1 MGRAPGIATLSLRR
15 QAGAYGH
22 YDVHMLDRLARAAR
36 RAVAVM
42 AAVLVPVVQA
52 ADSAPLTVCTVTV
65 NSPDEKQAFRRH
77 LPEGRYRFVELVER
91 GRADWLASACQARV
105 ACDVLVVSGHYDG
118 GNEFFSDQ
126 LDVQEFL
133 PVSELERVSCSASC
147 PTLFSRL
154 KEVYLFGCNTL
165 NPEPQSGASAE
176 IVRSLV
182 REGHTR
188 EQAERELASL
198 VAVHGESSRDR
209 MRQIFPG
216 VPVIY
221 GFSSTAPLGPTAGSV
236 LDRYFRS
243 AADREIARGR
253 ASSRLLGAFS
263 AFGLSAAQGMRP
275 NDPLA
280 AARADMC
287 QFADD
292 RLTPAT
298 RLSFVHALLQRHV
311 GEARLYLDRIQRL
324 MGTLDAETRQRP
336 AVAQQLE
343 LIARDSAA
351 RERVLDYARDTD
363 RPGVRVQFL
372 NLARDVGWLSPQA
385 RRDELVQM
393 VRELQ
398 AQTALG
404 VPEVNLACTLNEDHG
419 LDGTFNLVIAPA
431 SLADDVAHAAVR
443 ACLGSIEDRARTLQ
457 ALQSAS
463 EADVRVAQAY
473 VRHRP
478 MTDEADLRVVAR
490 GIAAMPPGD
499 AQVRALEAL
508 GRHYL
513 ADHDVLDRLID
524 LFAATPSAAVQSA
537 IAGILIRA
545 DKRALQP
552 ASLVPLLREHRRAT
566 SAAGDDMI
574 DALIGVLSSR

>member
-1 MGRAPGIATLSLRR
+1 MCPG
-15 QAGAYGH
+15 
-22 YDVHMLDRLARAAR
+22 LARILWCAA
-36 RAVAVM
+36 AVAANLTP
-42 AAVLVPVVQA
+42 AAFAASDAVPR
-52 ADSAPLTVCTVTV
+52 TVCTVTV
-65 NSPDEKQAFRRH
+65 NSPDEKDAFRRH

-91 GRADWLASACQARV
+91 GRSDWLASACRAQV

-118 GNEFFSDQ
+118 GNVFFSDQ
-126 LDVQEFL
+126 LDVQEYL

-147 PTLFSRL
+147 PTLFAQL

-182 REGHTR
+182 REGHSR

-198 VAVHGESSRDR
+198 VAAHGESSRDR
-209 MRQIFPG
+209 MRQIFPR

-236 LDRYFRS
+236 LDRYFRG
-243 AADREIARGR
+243 AGDREIARGQP
-253 ASSRLLGAFS
+253 SSRLLNAFS
-263 AFGLSAAQGMRP
+263 VFGLSSVQGLQP
-275 NDPLA
+275 KDPLA
-280 AARADMC
+280 TARADMC

-292 RLTPAT
+292 RIAPAT

-324 MGTLDAETRQRP
+324 MALLDADARRSP

-343 LIARDSAA
+343 QIARDSAA
-351 RERVLDYARDTD
+351 RDRVLDYARGTD
-363 RPGVRVQFL
+363 RPHTRVQLL
-372 NLARDVGWLSPQA
+372 NLARDIGWLSPQA
-385 RRDELVQM
+385 RRDELVLM
-393 VRELQ
+393 LRELQ
-398 AQTALG
+398 AKSVLG
-404 VPEVNLACTLNEDHG
+404 VPEVNLACTLNEDRS
-419 LDGTFNLVIAPA
+419 LDGAFNLVIAPA

-443 ACLGSIEDRARTLQ
+443 ACLGSGEDRERTLLT
-457 ALQSAS
+457 LQSPY
-463 EADVRVAQAY
+463 EPDVRVAQAY

-478 MTDEADLRVVAR
+478 VVEVADLRAVAS
-490 GIAAMPPGD
+490 GIVAMTPGD

-513 ADHDVLDRLID
+513 ADRDVLDRLIA
-524 LFAATPSAAVQSA
+524 LFAVTPSAAVQNA

-545 DKRALQP
+545 DKRSLQAGP
-552 ASLVPLLREHRRAT
+552 LVQLLREHRHAT
-566 SAAGDDMI
+566 SPAGDDMI

>member
-1 MGRAPGIATLSLRR
+1 MRLLSMLVLLPCLSCLGTAP
-15 QAGAYGH
+15 
-22 YDVHMLDRLARAAR
+22 ARAADA
-36 RAVAVM
+36 RA
-42 AAVLVPVVQA
+42 PE
-52 ADSAPLTVCTVTV
+52 PKTVCTVTV
-65 NSPDEKQAFRRH
+65 NSPDEKEAFARH

-91 GRADWLASACQARV
+91 GRPDWLASACRAKV
-105 ACDVLVVSGHYDG
+105 SCDILIVSGHYDG

-133 PVSELERVSCSASC
+133 PVSELERVSCSGSC

-188 EQAERELASL
+188 EQAERELESL
-198 VAVHGESSRDR
+198 VAAHGESSRDR

-236 LDRYFRS
+236 LERYFRS
-243 AADREIARGR
+243 AGDREIAGGR

-263 AFGLSAAQGMRP
+263 AFGLSSTQGLQP
-275 NDPLA
+275 KDPQR

-287 QFADD
+287 QFADE
-292 RLTPAT
+292 RSSAAT
-298 RLSFVHALLQRHV
+298 KLAFVHALLQRHV

-324 MGTLDAETRQRP
+324 MASLDAATRASP
-336 AVAQQLE
+336 AVAQVLE
-343 LIARDSAA
+343 QIARDQSA
-351 RERVLDYARDTD
+351 REQLLDYARDAD
-363 RPGVRVQFL
+363 QPAVRVRL
-372 NLARDVGWLSPQA
+372 VNLARDVGWLSAAQ

-393 VRELQ
+393 LRQLQ
-398 AQTALG
+398 GEVALG
-404 VPEVNLACTLNEDHG
+404 VPEVNLACTLNDDHA
-419 LDGTFNLVIAPA
+419 LDGAYNLAIAPG

-443 ACLGSIEDRARTLQ
+443 ACMGSAEDRARTLR
-457 ALQSAS
+457 ALQSPH
-463 EADVRVAQAY
+463 ENDVRVAQAY

-478 MTDEADLRVVAR
+478 LTDEADLRAVAD

-513 ADHDVLDRLID
+513 ADRTVLDRLIQ
-524 LFAATPSAAVQSA
+524 LFADTPSAAVQRA

-545 DKRALQP
+545 DKRALAAEP
-552 ASLVPLLREHRRAT
+552 LTRLLREHRH
-566 SAAGDDMI
+566 AAPPGGEDLI
-574 DALIGVLSSR
+574 DVLIAVLRSR